1 MTKKSCVLNAGKT
14 VSSRYGG
21 RNTAQ
26 LHVKKKKKIKLD
38 HSLIPYTNISS
49 KWIKDLNMRLGP
61 IFYFLFHFHYSG
73 RQIKRDL
80 H

>member
-49 KWIKDLNMRLGP
+49 KWINCP
-61 IFYFLFHFHYSG
+61 
-73 RQIKRDL
+73 
-80 H
+80 